1 VKRLVLLRG
10 WEGVALEG
18 VAFGYERDGVGE
30 RERPSLY
37 LCERDRLGGWGQ
49 LDQVC
54 RFEGGGSSMSL

>member
-1 VKRLVLLRG
+1 MKRLVLLRG

-37 LCERDRLGGWGQ
+37 LCERDRLGGWGYGRC
-49 LDQVC
+49 VVSA
-54 RFEGGGSSMSL
+54 GSSMSL